1 MASTLTVTPPRRFEL
16 DEYNTHSYTLFILRF
31 ILILFT
37 HLLRSLP
44 SGLCL
49 SGFPTIIVF
58 TFLVFSMRVTCFA
71 YLILD
76 FIAVIMSDVEYS
88 LLVAVETEC
97 CDPFSSFIIYHYDL
111 GLPECTVAVGTNTKW
126 SYQVISSSYAL
137 TSTCKVP
144 EFYLDVSECSC
155 GCIQFTQMNNKM
167 VLRNKLR
174 PPPL

>member
-1 MASTLTVTPPRRFEL
+1 MASTLTVTPPRQFEL
-16 DEYNTHSYTLFILRF
+16 DEYSTHSYTLFILRF
-31 ILILFT
+31 ILILFN

-88 LLVAVETEC
+88 LLVEVETVC
-97 CDPFSSFIIYHYDL
+97 CNPFSSFIIYHYDL
-111 GLPECTVAVGTNTKW
+111 GLPECTVAVLHNWHQYKME
-126 SYQVISSSYAL
+126 
-137 TSTCKVP
+137 VP
-144 EFYLDVSECSC
+144 GYFKQLRIDFYLQDTGILSRCFWVFLWLYSVHPDE
-155 GCIQFTQMNNKM
+155 
-167 VLRNKLR
+167 
-174 PPPL
+174 